1 VTCPFKEFIMSKY
14 NTPNNNKYFQKND
27 VIQKNMQTSPALF
40 KHVAQPIKTST
51 IQKNLQRMPVK
62 NKYSDTSQE
71 KFIFKKSVHIQKA
84 NLGNVAENV
93 TRGLKEIERLKGMG
107 RGVEDAWKQF
117 AESYAPTPDMM
128 TSMMKESP
136 DYSLAF
142 NEPWE
147 VPQSTHQKISDL
159 YDSIIPMTHTNPELS
174 QGLFGIQEARR
185 QGKSKRRALYDFMQ
199 TQPTPSLIPDIVERV
214 GLTPKATAKLTDV
227 YDKKYGFNSDDNAI
241 QGSGLRYQTENP
253 GPRQLFPKTVAETG
267 FIPNPRSTLND
278 ISIKDETYN
287 TPLDITNIENPFMSK
302 PMSNE
307 TFYQHF
313 NAYDKPEPTDNDLKA
328 LEYALSGKSRRNSRP
343 SLNELM
349 ASVYGTLAP
358 NSLSLGYKVPETP
371 DEFLPLM
378 GDYPYLPAINERTGQ
393 SFVDS
398 NTGAYANSNNAL
410 DPEFTNQY
418 NPTGHPDDD
427 PSNDYDDVIKILEEN
442 PEYRDDIELMRS
454 EGMSAFSKDKLMQW
468 AKEVLNR
475 L

>member
-1 VTCPFKEFIMSKY
+1 MSKY

-27 VIQKNMQTSPALF
+27 VIQKNMQTSSVPA
-40 KHVAQPIKTST
+40 KYVAQPIKTST
-51 IQKNLQRMPVK
+51 IQKNLQRFPVK
-62 NKYSDTSQE
+62 NKYSNTSQE
-71 KFIFKKSVHIQKA
+71 KFIFKKSIHIQKA
-84 NLGNVAENV
+84 NFGNVAENV

-117 AESYAPTPDMM
+117 VEFHAPTPDMV

-136 DYSLAF
+136 DFSLAF

-253 GPRQLFPKTVAETG
+253 GPLQLFPKTVAATG
-267 FIPNPRSTLND
+267 FIPHPSSTLND

-287 TPLDITNIENPFMSK
+287 TPLDTTNIEDPALNK
-302 PMSNE
+302 PMSDAQ
-307 TFYQHF
+307 FWQHF
-313 NAYDKPEPTDNDLKA
+313 QAHSKSEPTINDLMA
-328 LEYALSGKSRRNSRP
+328 IENPGLNGLMEDVYDMPYRGLEPGYDIPRLK
-343 SLNELM
+343 
-349 ASVYGTLAP
+349 THF
-358 NSLSLGYKVPETP
+358 LGE
-371 DEFLPLM
+371 
-378 GDYPYLPAINERTGQ
+378 YPYLPAVNERTGQ
-393 SFVDS
+393 QFVDS

-410 DPEFTNQY
+410 DPVFTSQY
-418 NPTGHPDDD
+418 NPSGHPDDD
-427 PSNDYDDVIKILEEN
+427 PDVLWYDRVVKLLEET
-442 PEYRDDIELMRS
+442 PELKTEFEMLRRN
-454 EGMSAFSKDKLMQW
+454 GRNAFNQSKLYEFAEKLRRRY
-468 AKEVLNR
+468 NI
-475 L
+475 